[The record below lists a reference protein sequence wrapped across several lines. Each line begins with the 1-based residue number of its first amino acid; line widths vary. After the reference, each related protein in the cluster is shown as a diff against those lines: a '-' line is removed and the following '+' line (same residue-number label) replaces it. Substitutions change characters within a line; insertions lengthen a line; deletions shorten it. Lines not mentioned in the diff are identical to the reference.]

1 MPKAVVV
8 EDFPSCFGKKLSLGK
23 ASCLR
28 RKTKGMKRMDDS
40 PFSASRFAGKDSSSG
55 EKPNTTKPKGNAE
68 AFHFRP
74 VEKSLPKAKKRNRFE
89 EEEPLCY
96 EVTGTVDLSAVT
108 EAMNRKVDMDEIFFG
123 GSEGLKRKSNEFAT
137 AALSYLQEEGHKL
150 ELVKAGSYEGKVA
163 GYGMIFHHNFKAKR
177 ADDPYAPVEMYFAQL
192 NDGARLVVD
201 CCVSLGE
208 ADSLP
213 YQRDNQGCNY
223 CTQFVHHPH
232 GGCEGMIWGRLVWG
246 PGVNQ
251 YTVV

>member
-1 MPKAVVV
+1 
-8 EDFPSCFGKKLSLGK
+8 
-23 ASCLR
+23 
-28 RKTKGMKRMDDS
+28 MKRMDGP
-40 PFSASRFAGKDSSSG
+40 PFFASRSARKLQLDKDSSFG
-55 EKPNTTKPKGNAE
+55 KKPNTTKAKGNAE
-68 AFHFRP
+68 AFHFR
-74 VEKSLPKAKKRNRFE
+74 FE
-89 EEEPLCY
+89 EEDESL
-96 EVTGTVDLSAVT
+96 VTGVVDLSAVT
-108 EAMNRKVDMDEIFFG
+108 EAMNRKVDMDDIFFG